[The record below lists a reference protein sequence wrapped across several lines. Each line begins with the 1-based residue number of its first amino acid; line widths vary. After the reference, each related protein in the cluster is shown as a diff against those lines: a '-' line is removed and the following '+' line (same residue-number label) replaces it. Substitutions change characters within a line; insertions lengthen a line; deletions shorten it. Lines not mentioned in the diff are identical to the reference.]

1 VIGLFIVWNI
11 RYVHIV
17 AAETESRRVQ
27 NLILSITHSLCF
39 FLSGDGS
46 EGDISYCSMWRKDE
60 LAPPL
65 LLLRGFI
72 HHSFLQER
80 IRDHRAPPSPSLVS
94 QPPMTPKANPQTRH
108 IRTHTGEKP
117 HACTHPGCDKRFSR
131 SDELTRHAR
140 IHLPPPNEQ
149 NMMGGMG
156 MGGMGMGMGMGGRMK
171 FDREVSLVFYE
182 VAVEASL

>member
-1 VIGLFIVWNI
+1 
-11 RYVHIV
+11 
-17 AAETESRRVQ
+17 
-27 NLILSITHSLCF
+27 
-39 FLSGDGS
+39 
-46 EGDISYCSMWRKDE
+46 MWRKDE

-80 IRDHRAPPSPSLVS
+80 VEDHLTFPPALVSPPSLSS
-94 QPPMTPKANPQTRH
+94 HIHHNNYKANPQTRH

-182 VAVEASL
+182 VAVEASLCCTEDRIGTSWWNRFGRYD